1 MLTRAAVFACAC
13 LIATPLQAQIAID
26 QGIQIMR
33 APGGLPPR
41 DGQPARVGTARI
53 TGRVVAA
60 DSGQPIRRAVVR
72 VTAAEIRE
80 NRSTVTDADGRY
92 EIKELPAARYIVN
105 ASKGSFVALSHGQT
119 RPFDSGRPLEVK
131 DGQTVQRIDFRL
143 PRGAV
148 IAGRVLDE
156 MGEPVADVQVMT
168 MRSQFVQGRRQPAPY
183 GRPAMTNDIGEFRLY
198 GLPPGDYYISATARD
213 LGAMMATS
221 DDRSGYAPT
230 YYPGTPNAG
239 EAQLVS
245 VAIGESKNDLTV
257 ALVAVKKGR
266 ITGTALD
273 GEGKPL
279 RGGNVM
285 LSQTMRGG
293 GDMTMMFMNASG
305 STIKPD
311 GSFMV
316 SGVAPGEYQLRA
328 MSIGAGPG
336 TAEASVATV
345 TVAGGED
352 INGVVL
358 MPQRPATAQGRI
370 SVTPPDPTGKLAPS
384 DVRLMATPVVPSG
397 PMFMG
402 GGAPPTVRADWSFE
416 MQITP
421 GVMNIRANIPIPGW
435 SIKSVRH
442 NGTDVTDSGIDFGS
456 GGTVEGIEIELTNL
470 VQEVSGRVTN
480 DKGQDVKDYSVLFFP
495 QDRERWEIMRYFAI
509 GRPDQEGRYSVRGL
523 PPGEYLAAAL
533 EYLDP
538 SERANPELLERL
550 RIGAS
555 PIEIREGDARALD
568 LRIRE

>member
-1 MLTRAAVFACAC
+1 MLTRAAIFACAC
-13 LIATPLQAQIAID
+13 LIAAPLQAQIATD

-53 TGRVVAA
+53 SGRVVAA

-80 NRSTVTDADGRY
+80 NRSTVTDAEGRY
-92 EIKELPAARYIVN
+92 ELKELPAARYIVN
-105 ASKGSFVALSHGQT
+105 ASKGSFVALSYGQT
-119 RPFDSGRPLEVK
+119 RPFDSGRPLDVK

-156 MGEPVADVQVMT
+156 VGEPVADVQVMT

-183 GRPAMTNDIGEFRLY
+183 GRPAMTNDIGEFRLF

-213 LGAMMATS
+213 LAAMMATS

-245 VAIGESKNDLTV
+245 VAIGETKNDLTV
-257 ALVAVKKGR
+257 ALVAVKTGR

-285 LSQTMRGG
+285 VTQTMRGA
-293 GDMTMMFMNASG
+293 GDMAMMFMSAAG
-305 STIKPD
+305 SPIKPD
-311 GSFMV
+311 GSFAV

-328 MSIGAGPG
+328 MSVGGGPG

-345 TVAGGED
+345 TVSGGDD

-358 MPQRPATAQGRI
+358 LPQRPATALGRI
-370 SVTPPDPTGKLAPS
+370 TVTPPDPTGKLTPS

-416 MQITP
+416 MQVTP
-421 GVMNIRANIPIPGW
+421 GVMNIRANVPMPGW

-456 GGTVEGIEIELTNL
+456 GGTVEGIEIEMTNL

-495 QDRERWEIMRYFAI
+495 QDRGRWEIMRYFAV

>member
-1 MLTRAAVFACAC
+1 MLARQVITPFDLQATYGLTGGHIFQGELALDQLLVGRPTLGWGRHETPIRGLFLGGAGTHPGRRAGRPLRLAGGEGRPARNRQIKPTLPAGISSNLEAVLSHQGAVMLTRAAVFACAC

-80 NRSTVTDADGRY
+80 NRSTVTDAEGRY

-131 DGQTVQRIDFRL
+131 DGQTVERIDFRL

-213 LGAMMATS
+213 LAAMMATS

-245 VAIGESKNDLTV
+245 VAIGESKNDLTL
-257 ALVAVKKGR
+257 ALVPVKTGR

-328 MSIGAGPG
+328 MAVGAGPG

-370 SVTPPDPTGKLAPS
+370 SVTPPDTTGKLAPS
-384 DVRLMATPVVPSG
+384 DVRLMATPVVPERSDVHG
-397 PMFMG
+397 RG
-402 GGAPPTVRADWSFE
+402 TPPTVRADWSFE

-421 GVMNIRANIPIPGW
+421 G
-435 SIKSVRH
+435 S
-442 NGTDVTDSGIDFGS
+442 
-456 GGTVEGIEIELTNL
+456 
-470 VQEVSGRVTN
+470 
-480 DKGQDVKDYSVLFFP
+480 
-495 QDRERWEIMRYFAI
+495 
-509 GRPDQEGRYSVRGL
+509 
-523 PPGEYLAAAL
+523 
-533 EYLDP
+533 
-538 SERANPELLERL
+538 
-550 RIGAS
+550 
-555 PIEIREGDARALD
+555 
-568 LRIRE
+568 